1 VGVSVN
7 GVEGNYFETCKGLRQ
22 GDPLSPILFN
32 FVVDMLTRMLRKTIE
47 RGLIKGSVGD
57 IIP

>member
-1 VGVSVN
+1 MGVSVN

-32 FVVDMLTRMLRKTIE
+32 FVVDVTRMLSKTIE
-47 RGLIKGSVGD
+47 RRLIKGSVGD